1 MIWNRTLLA
10 TLCTAALALAQ
21 EKEPVQKPPPQ
32 QVSEQD
38 TKKLAAAMQQQFAA
52 EKIVVD
58 AKAQT
63 VVIPA
68 VMNQPP
74 DPIEYLL
81 IHKKGKR
88 HEAVFITGC
97 KPSVLN
103 AALLLLGLPPGKNA
117 STKEKSP
124 PPSIEEI
131 EKGADPVIITPPEGT
146 EMFITVRWKD
156 ADGKP
161 VERCVED
168 LIVDLQGQQLLQ
180 RGAWIFLGGRM
191 AQLYKN
197 DPEVFVADV
206 EGNLIS
212 VCYLAPDNHLATLR
226 HDRARDDQNWWISK
240 HCPEPGTE
248 VEMVF
253 WRQRPKL
260 FDEREAR
267 LKEEAAKEAAEK
279 KDKPAE
285 GKTQEQAGAK
295 QETGPGAGRN
305 AGGG

>member
-1 MIWNRTLLA
+1 MIRCRNLIPAAFLVA
-10 TLCTAALALAQ
+10 FACTQ
-21 EKEPVQKPPPQ
+21 EPRPTKPTAPQ

-38 TKKLAAAMQQQFAA
+38 TKKLAEAMQQQFAA

-63 VVIPA
+63 VTIPA

-88 HEAVFITGC
+88 HEAMFVTGC

-103 AALLLLGLPPGKNA
+103 AALLMLGLPPGKNA
-117 STKEKSP
+117 SSKEKSP
-124 PPSIEEI
+124 PPSLEEI
-131 EKGADPVIITPPEGT
+131 EKGVDPVIVTPPEGT
-146 EMFITVRWKD
+146 EFFVTVRWKD

-161 VERCVED
+161 VERCIED
-168 LIVDLQGQQLLQ
+168 LVVDLQGQQLLQ
-180 RGAWIFLGGRM
+180 GGAWIFLGGRM

-197 DPEVFVADV
+197 EPEVFVADV

-212 VCYLAPDNHLATLR
+212 VCYLSPDNHLATLR
-226 HDRARDDQNWWISK
+226 HERARDDQNWWISK
-240 HCPEPGTE
+240 YCPEPGTE
-248 VEMVF
+248 VEFVF
-253 WRQRPKL
+253 WKQRPKL
-260 FDEREAR
+260 LDERQAR

-285 GKTQEQAGAK
+285 AKEEAKTEAK
-295 QETGPGAGRN
+295 KN
-305 AGGG
+305 V

>member
-1 MIWNRTLLA
+1 MIRCRNLIP
-10 TLCTAALALAQ
+10 AAFLVAFACSQ
-21 EKEPVQKPPPQ
+21 EPKPAKPPAPQ

-38 TKKLAAAMQQQFAA
+38 TKKLAEAMQQQFAA

-63 VVIPA
+63 VTIPA

-88 HEAVFITGC
+88 HEAMFITGC

-131 EKGADPVIITPPEGT
+131 EKGADPVIVTPPEGT
-146 EMFITVRWKD
+146 EFFVTVRWKD

-161 VERCVED
+161 IERCIED
-168 LIVDLQGQQLLQ
+168 LVVDLQGQQLLQ

-197 DPEVFVADV
+197 EPEVFVADF

-226 HDRARDDQNWWISK
+226 HERARDDQNWWISK
-240 HCPEPGTE
+240 YCPEPGTE
-248 VEMVF
+248 VEFVF
-253 WRQRPKL
+253 SKQRPKL
-260 FDEREAR
+260 LDERDAR

-279 KDKPAE
+279 KDKPVE
-285 GKTQEQAGAK
+285 GKPTDGK
-295 QETGPGAGRN
+295 QGDGKSGD
-305 AGGG
+305 GK